1 MTGENRSLLGN
12 NHEVDVTRIDNES
25 SGEDYRAFNSMVNL
39 LNEGGGLQLEQDQ
52 VALSVYFKKEI
63 NPKYRKFETLGD
75 KLNYLFENEYY
86 ERKHFDNY
94 DFNFIKSLY
103 KKAYSY
109 NFRFGTFMAALKF
122 YSMYGLKSFDGNEH
136 LESFED
142 RIVANAVFLGG
153 GDEKLAL
160 QIVEEMITR
169 RYQPAT
175 PTFSNAGKAQ
185 RGSYTSCY
193 LLNVDD
199 NIESINRSITDS
211 MHLSKRGGGVALNIS
226 NLREPGAPI
235 KKVTGQS
242 SGVIPVMKLY
252 EDAFKYANQQ
262 GVRQGAGAA
271 YLSAHHPD
279 ILQFLDTKKENA
291 DEAIRIKTLSIGVII
306 PDVTYHLSKKNQ
318 ADTTPENKGNTMAL
332 FSPYDVKKVYGLDF
346 NEVDIT
352 KMYDELV
359 ANDAIKKTWINPRN
373 LFGQIAKMQFESGYP
388 YIMNVDSANR
398 AHNNAGK
405 ITMSNL
411 CVTGDTEILTSKGYR
426 KVVDLYDSQE
436 DLDVIADERARTFD
450 FANVGTSV
458 QTSTKMFKTAEGAEV
473 LKLET
478 LEGFE
483 LKATPWHKMY
493 VERDGEVVKIP
504 LAEVEI
510 GDKILVQGAESAQFG
525 DIDKVDEAFEAGSNY
540 IVEGVPDFV
549 KQGTRET
556 LESYLSGL
564 FGFHGYFNYEDQE
577 EENSPLFV
585 EVRNESKTLL
595 QDIQRLLLTFGMRSE
610 LSYNGYDFSLSV
622 KNSSDV
628 LFIVTDLFVVN
639 DTREQYTEDVLSRDF
654 VGNNDF
660 RATVKSIEFYGHE
673 DVYDVT
679 VENGHSLIFNGIA
692 TGNCSEILQASN
704 PSTFNADNSF
714 KEVGRDISC
723 NLGSLNVD
731 NTFNSQNFS
740 LTVETAMRALTTVTN
755 ELDEDIECSPS
766 VQKGNRD
773 NHAVGLGQMNLH
785 GFLARNFI
793 EYDSEEAIDFTR
805 MYFYST
811 LYQVLRASNKIA
823 METGKTYWNFK
834 DSKYASGEF
843 FDKYTEKELPDFE
856 TDKVRG
862 LFASS
867 TVHIPTRNDWLELK
881 DSVARH
887 GLYHAY
893 MQAIAPTGSISYV
906 NEATSSIH
914 PIVAPIEARKDG
926 MSGRVFV
933 PMPHLND
940 DTVGYYRTAY
950 MIDNKAIIDIYAAA
964 QEFVDQGMSLTLFYS
979 NKNTTRDLIRTYI
992 YAWTKG
998 IKTLYYA
1005 RIQTKSLDGTEVE
1018 NANALCES
1026 CMV

>member
-63 NPKYRKFETLGD
+63 NPKCRKFETLGD

-318 ADTTPENKGNTMAL
+318 ADTNTENKGNTMAL

-411 CVTGDTEILTSKGYR
+411 CVTGNTEILTSKGYR

-436 DLDVIADERARTFD
+436 DLDVIVDERARTFD

-458 QTSTKMFKTAEGAEV
+458 QSSTKMFKTAEGAEV

-540 IVEGVPDFV
+540 KVEGVPDFV

>member
-595 QDIQRLLLTFGMRSE
+595 QDVQRLLLTFGMRSE

>member
-388 YIMNVDSANR
+388 YIMNVDNANR

-595 QDIQRLLLTFGMRSE
+595 QDVQRLLLTFGMRSE

>member
-1 MTGENRSLLGN
+1 MTGEKRSLLGN
-12 NHEVDVTRIDNES
+12 NHEVDVTRIDNDS
-25 SGEDYRAFNSMVNL
+25 AGGDYRAFNSMINL
-39 LNEGGGLQLEQDQ
+39 LNAGGGLQLEQDQ

-63 NPKYRKFETLGD
+63 NPKYRKFETLSD

-122 YSMYGLKSFDGNEH
+122 YSMYGLKSFDGNEY

-142 RIVANAVFLGG
+142 RVVANAIFLGG

-226 NLREPGAPI
+226 NLRESGAPI

-242 SGVIPVMKLY
+242 SGVVPVMKLY

-271 YLSAHHPD
+271 YLSVHHPD

-306 PDVTYHLSKKNQ
+306 PDVTYHLSKNNQ

-332 FSPYDVKKVYGLDF
+332 FSPYDIKKVYGLDF

-352 KMYDELV
+352 EMYDELV

-426 KVVDLYDSQE
+426 KVVDLHDSQE
-436 DLDVIADERARTFD
+436 DLDVIVDERARTFD

-493 VERDGEVVKIP
+493 VERDGEIVKIP
-504 LAEVEI
+504 LVEVEI

-525 DIDKVDEAFEAGSNY
+525 DIDKVDEAFEAGSADE
-540 IVEGVPDFV
+540 ITFVPDFV
-549 KQGTRET
+549 KQGTKEV
-556 LESYLSGL
+556 LESYFKGL
-564 FGFHGYFNYEDQE
+564 FSEHGFLSYAEEAGAVSVNIDTGSKRVLQE
-577 EENSPLFV
+577 
-585 EVRNESKTLL
+585 
-595 QDIQRLLLTFGMRSE
+595 IQKIFLTYGFYSE
-610 LSYNGYDFSLSV
+610 LVGNEDSLSLRILDT
-622 KNSSDV
+622 SDAWLIVEEFFGLRDTKEERIENV
-628 LFIVTDLFVVN
+628 LEGNFV
-639 DTREQYTEDVLSRDF
+639 RPSHK
-654 VGNNDF
+654 F

-793 EYDSEEAIDFTR
+793 EYDSEEAVDFTR

-843 FDKYTEKELPDFE
+843 FDKYTENELPDFK

-867 TVHIPTRNDWLELK
+867 TVHVPTRQDWLELK

-979 NKNTTRDLIRTYI
+979 NENTTRDLIRTYI

-1018 NANALCES
+1018 DANALCES

>member
-318 ADTTPENKGNTMAL
+318 ADTNTENKGNTMAL

-411 CVTGDTEILTSKGYR
+411 CVTGNTEILTSKGYR

-436 DLDVIADERARTFD
+436 DLDVIVDERARTFD

-458 QTSTKMFKTAEGAEV
+458 QSSTKMFKTAEGAEV

-540 IVEGVPDFV
+540 KVEGVPDFV

>member
-1 MTGENRSLLGN
+1 MTGEKRSLLGN
-12 NHEVDVTRIDNES
+12 NHEVDVTRIDNDS
-25 SGEDYRAFNSMVNL
+25 AGGDYRAFNSMINL
-39 LNEGGGLQLEQDQ
+39 LNAGGGLQLEQDQ

-86 ERKHFDNY
+86 ERRHFDNY

-122 YSMYGLKSFDGNEH
+122 YSMYGLKTFDGNEY

-142 RIVANAVFLGG
+142 RVVANAVFLGG

-226 NLREPGAPI
+226 NLRESGAPI

-242 SGVIPVMKLY
+242 SGVVPVMKLY

-271 YLSAHHPD
+271 YLSVHHPD

-306 PDVTYHLSKKNQ
+306 PDVTYHLSKNNQ

-332 FSPYDVKKVYGLDF
+332 FSPYDIKKVYGLDF

-352 KMYDELV
+352 EMYDELV

-411 CVTGDTEILTSKGYR
+411 
-426 KVVDLYDSQE
+426 
-436 DLDVIADERARTFD
+436 
-450 FANVGTSV
+450 
-458 QTSTKMFKTAEGAEV
+458 
-473 LKLET
+473 
-478 LEGFE
+478 
-483 LKATPWHKMY
+483 
-493 VERDGEVVKIP
+493 
-504 LAEVEI
+504 
-510 GDKILVQGAESAQFG
+510 
-525 DIDKVDEAFEAGSNY
+525 
-540 IVEGVPDFV
+540 
-549 KQGTRET
+549 
-556 LESYLSGL
+556 
-564 FGFHGYFNYEDQE
+564 
-577 EENSPLFV
+577 
-585 EVRNESKTLL
+585 
-595 QDIQRLLLTFGMRSE
+595 
-610 LSYNGYDFSLSV
+610 
-622 KNSSDV
+622 
-628 LFIVTDLFVVN
+628 
-639 DTREQYTEDVLSRDF
+639 
-654 VGNNDF
+654 
-660 RATVKSIEFYGHE
+660 
-673 DVYDVT
+673 
-679 VENGHSLIFNGIA
+679 
-692 TGNCSEILQASN
+692 CSEILQASN

-793 EYDSEEAIDFTR
+793 EYDSEEAVDFTR

-843 FDKYTEKELPDFE
+843 FDKYTESELPDFE

-867 TVHIPTRNDWLELK
+867 TVHVPTRQDWLELK
-881 DSVARH
+881 DSVAKH

-979 NKNTTRDLIRTYI
+979 NENTTRDLIRTYI

-1018 NANALCES
+1018 DANALCES

>member
-306 PDVTYHLSKKNQ
+306 PDVTYHLSKNNQ
-318 ADTTPENKGNTMAL
+318 ADTNTENKGNTMAL

-411 CVTGDTEILTSKGYR
+411 CVTGNTEILTSKGYR

-436 DLDVIADERARTFD
+436 DLDVIVDERARTFD

-458 QTSTKMFKTAEGAEV
+458 QSSTKMFKTAEGAEV

-595 QDIQRLLLTFGMRSE
+595 QDVQRLLLTFGMRSE

-834 DSKYASGEF
+834 DS
-843 FDKYTEKELPDFE
+843 
-856 TDKVRG
+856 
-862 LFASS
+862 
-867 TVHIPTRNDWLELK
+867 
-881 DSVARH
+881 
-887 GLYHAY
+887 
-893 MQAIAPTGSISYV
+893 
-906 NEATSSIH
+906 
-914 PIVAPIEARKDG
+914 
-926 MSGRVFV
+926 
-933 PMPHLND
+933 
-940 DTVGYYRTAY
+940 
-950 MIDNKAIIDIYAAA
+950 
-964 QEFVDQGMSLTLFYS
+964 
-979 NKNTTRDLIRTYI
+979 
-992 YAWTKG
+992 
-998 IKTLYYA
+998 
-1005 RIQTKSLDGTEVE
+1005 EV
-1018 NANALCES
+1018 CKW
-1026 CMV
+1026 

>member
-388 YIMNVDSANR
+388 YIMNVDNANR

-540 IVEGVPDFV
+540 KVEGVPDFV

-595 QDIQRLLLTFGMRSE
+595 QDVQRLLLTFGMRSE

>member
-1 MTGENRSLLGN
+1 MTGENRSFLGN

-306 PDVTYHLSKKNQ
+306 PDVTYHLSKNNQ
-318 ADTTPENKGNTMAL
+318 ADTNTENKGNTMAL

-411 CVTGDTEILTSKGYR
+411 CVTGNTEILTSKGYR

-436 DLDVIADERARTFD
+436 DLDVIVDERARTFD

-458 QTSTKMFKTAEGAEV
+458 QSSTKMFKTAEGAEV

-595 QDIQRLLLTFGMRSE
+595 QDVQRLLLTFGMRSE

>member
-1 MTGENRSLLGN
+1 MTGENRSFLGN

-103 KKAYSY
+103 KKAYLY

-306 PDVTYHLSKKNQ
+306 PDVTYHLFKNNQ
-318 ADTTPENKGNTMAL
+318 ADTNTENKGNTMAL

-411 CVTGDTEILTSKGYR
+411 CVTGNTEILT
-426 KVVDLYDSQE
+426 
-436 DLDVIADERARTFD
+436 F
-450 FANVGTSV
+450 
-458 QTSTKMFKTAEGAEV
+458 
-473 LKLET
+473 
-478 LEGFE
+478 
-483 LKATPWHKMY
+483 
-493 VERDGEVVKIP
+493 
-504 LAEVEI
+504 
-510 GDKILVQGAESAQFG
+510 
-525 DIDKVDEAFEAGSNY
+525 
-540 IVEGVPDFV
+540 
-549 KQGTRET
+549 
-556 LESYLSGL
+556 
-564 FGFHGYFNYEDQE
+564 
-577 EENSPLFV
+577 
-585 EVRNESKTLL
+585 
-595 QDIQRLLLTFGMRSE
+595 
-610 LSYNGYDFSLSV
+610 
-622 KNSSDV
+622 
-628 LFIVTDLFVVN
+628 
-639 DTREQYTEDVLSRDF
+639 
-654 VGNNDF
+654 
-660 RATVKSIEFYGHE
+660 
-673 DVYDVT
+673 
-679 VENGHSLIFNGIA
+679 
-692 TGNCSEILQASN
+692 
-704 PSTFNADNSF
+704 
-714 KEVGRDISC
+714 
-723 NLGSLNVD
+723 
-731 NTFNSQNFS
+731 
-740 LTVETAMRALTTVTN
+740 
-755 ELDEDIECSPS
+755 
-766 VQKGNRD
+766 
-773 NHAVGLGQMNLH
+773 
-785 GFLARNFI
+785 
-793 EYDSEEAIDFTR
+793 
-805 MYFYST
+805 
-811 LYQVLRASNKIA
+811 
-823 METGKTYWNFK
+823 
-834 DSKYASGEF
+834 
-843 FDKYTEKELPDFE
+843 
-856 TDKVRG
+856 
-862 LFASS
+862 
-867 TVHIPTRNDWLELK
+867 
-881 DSVARH
+881 
-887 GLYHAY
+887 
-893 MQAIAPTGSISYV
+893 
-906 NEATSSIH
+906 
-914 PIVAPIEARKDG
+914 
-926 MSGRVFV
+926 
-933 PMPHLND
+933 
-940 DTVGYYRTAY
+940 
-950 MIDNKAIIDIYAAA
+950 
-964 QEFVDQGMSLTLFYS
+964 
-979 NKNTTRDLIRTYI
+979 
-992 YAWTKG
+992 
-998 IKTLYYA
+998 
-1005 RIQTKSLDGTEVE
+1005 
-1018 NANALCES
+1018 
-1026 CMV
+1026 

>member
-306 PDVTYHLSKKNQ
+306 PDVTYHLSKNNQ
-318 ADTTPENKGNTMAL
+318 ADTNTENKGNTMAL

-411 CVTGDTEILTSKGYR
+411 CVTGNTEILTSKGYR

-436 DLDVIADERARTFD
+436 DLDVIVDERARTFD

-458 QTSTKMFKTAEGAEV
+458 QSSTKMFKTAEGAEV

-595 QDIQRLLLTFGMRSE
+595 QDVQRLLLTFGMRSE

>member
-1 MTGENRSLLGN
+1 MTGEKRSLLGN
-12 NHEVDVTRIDNES
+12 NHEVEVTRIDNDS
-25 SGEDYRAFNSMVNL
+25 AGGDYRAFNSMINL
-39 LNEGGGLQLEQDQ
+39 LNAGGGLQLEQDQ

-122 YSMYGLKSFDGNEH
+122 YSMYGLKSFDGNEY

-142 RIVANAVFLGG
+142 RVVANAIFLGG
-153 GDEKLAL
+153 GDEKLAQ

-226 NLREPGAPI
+226 NLRESGAPI

-242 SGVIPVMKLY
+242 SGVVPVMKLY

-271 YLSAHHPD
+271 YLSVHHPD

-306 PDVTYHLSKKNQ
+306 PDVTYHLSKNNQ

-332 FSPYDVKKVYGLDF
+332 FSPYDIKKVYGLDF

-426 KVVDLYDSQE
+426 TAKSLYDSQE
-436 DLDVIADERARTFD
+436 DFNVVVDERARTMD
-450 FANVGTSV
+450 LSNLGTSV
-458 QTSTKMFKTAEGAEV
+458 QKSSKMFKTAENADV
-473 LKLET
+473 YRVVT
-478 LEGFE
+478 SEGFE
-483 LKATPWHKMY
+483 IKATEWHKFY
-493 VERDGEVVKIP
+493 VERSGELIKIP
-504 LAEVEI
+504 LAELEI
-510 GDKILVQGAESAQFG
+510 GDKLLIG
-525 DIDKVDEAFEAGSNY
+525 DSTYGDNDGTIENRVDNATATITEIEHAG
-540 IVEGVPDFV
+540 V
-549 KQGTRET
+549 
-556 LESYLSGL
+556 
-564 FGFHGYFNYEDQE
+564 
-577 EENSPLFV
+577 
-585 EVRNESKTLL
+585 
-595 QDIQRLLLTFGMRSE
+595 
-610 LSYNGYDFSLSV
+610 
-622 KNSSDV
+622 
-628 LFIVTDLFVVN
+628 
-639 DTREQYTEDVLSRDF
+639 
-654 VGNNDF
+654 
-660 RATVKSIEFYGHE
+660 E
-673 DVYDVT
+673 DVYDPT
-679 VENGHSLIFNGIA
+679 VDNGHSVIYNGIA
-692 TGNCSEILQASN
+692 TGQCSEILQASN

-785 GFLARNFI
+785 GFLAHNFI

-811 LYQVLRASNKIA
+811 LYQVLKASNKIA

-843 FDKYTEKELPDFE
+843 FDKYTENELPDFR

-867 TVHIPTRNDWLELK
+867 TVHVPTRQDWLELK

-979 NKNTTRDLIRTYI
+979 NENTTRDLIRTYI

-1005 RIQTKSLDGTEVE
+1005 RIQTKSLEGTEVE
-1018 NANALCES
+1018 DANALCES

>member
-1 MTGENRSLLGN
+1 
-12 NHEVDVTRIDNES
+12 
-25 SGEDYRAFNSMVNL
+25 
-39 LNEGGGLQLEQDQ
+39 
-52 VALSVYFKKEI
+52 
-63 NPKYRKFETLGD
+63 
-75 KLNYLFENEYY
+75 
-86 ERKHFDNY
+86 
-94 DFNFIKSLY
+94 
-103 KKAYSY
+103 
-109 NFRFGTFMAALKF
+109 
-122 YSMYGLKSFDGNEH
+122 
-136 LESFED
+136 
-142 RIVANAVFLGG
+142 
-153 GDEKLAL
+153 
-160 QIVEEMITR
+160 
-169 RYQPAT
+169 
-175 PTFSNAGKAQ
+175 
-185 RGSYTSCY
+185 
-193 LLNVDD
+193 
-199 NIESINRSITDS
+199 
-211 MHLSKRGGGVALNIS
+211 
-226 NLREPGAPI
+226 
-235 KKVTGQS
+235 
-242 SGVIPVMKLY
+242 
-252 EDAFKYANQQ
+252 
-262 GVRQGAGAA
+262 
-271 YLSAHHPD
+271 
-279 ILQFLDTKKENA
+279 
-291 DEAIRIKTLSIGVII
+291 
-306 PDVTYHLSKKNQ
+306 
-318 ADTTPENKGNTMAL
+318 MAL
-332 FSPYDVKKVYGLDF
+332 FSPYDIKKVYGLDF

-411 CVTGDTEILTSKGYR
+411 CVTGDTEILTDKGYR
-426 KVVDLYDSQE
+426 TAKSLYDSQE
-436 DLDVIADERARTFD
+436 DFNVVVDERARTMD
-450 FANVGTSV
+450 MSNLGTSV
-458 QTSTKMFKTAEGAEV
+458 QKSSKMFKTAENADV
-473 LKLET
+473 YRVVT
-478 LEGFE
+478 SEGFE
-483 LKATPWHKMY
+483 IKATEWHKFY
-493 VERDGEVVKIP
+493 VERSDKLIKIP
-504 LAEVEI
+504 LAELEI
-510 GDKILVQGAESAQFG
+510 GDKLLIGDSAYRDNDG
-525 DIDKVDEAFEAGSNY
+525 
-540 IVEGVPDFV
+540 
-549 KQGTRET
+549 
-556 LESYLSGL
+556 
-564 FGFHGYFNYEDQE
+564 
-577 EENSPLFV
+577 
-585 EVRNESKTLL
+585 
-595 QDIQRLLLTFGMRSE
+595 
-610 LSYNGYDFSLSV
+610 SV
-622 KNSSDV
+622 KSRVDDATAT
-628 LFIVTDLFVVN
+628 I
-639 DTREQYTEDVLSRDF
+639 TE
-654 VGNNDF
+654 
-660 RATVKSIEFYGHE
+660 IEHAGVE
-673 DVYDVT
+673 DVYDPT
-679 VENGHSLIFNGIA
+679 VDNGHSVIYNGIA
-692 TGNCSEILQASN
+692 TGQCSEILQTSN
-704 PSTFNADNSF
+704 PSTFNPDNSF

-793 EYDSEEAIDFTR
+793 EYDSEEAVDFTR

-843 FDKYTEKELPDFE
+843 FDKYTENELPDFE

-867 TVHIPTRNDWLELK
+867 TVHVPTRQDWLELK
-881 DSVARH
+881 DSVAKH

-979 NKNTTRDLIRTYI
+979 NENTTRDLIRTYI

-1018 NANALCES
+1018 DANALCES